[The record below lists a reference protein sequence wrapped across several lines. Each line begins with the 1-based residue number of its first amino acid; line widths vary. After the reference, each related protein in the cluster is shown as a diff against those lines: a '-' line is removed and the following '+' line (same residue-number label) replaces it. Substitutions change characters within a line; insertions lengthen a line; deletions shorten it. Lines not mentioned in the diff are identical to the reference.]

1 MLDDGPAVTERFTRV
16 QLGGRDVAVEKSW
29 PKQVKATWDRA
40 DVFARSFGVRV

>member
-1 MLDDGPAVTERFTRV
+1 MLDDGLAVTERFV
-16 QLGGRDVAVEKSW
+16 LEPLGARDVAVEKSW